1 MVMQA
6 GQAPYFGYGPQGHE
20 QHNRTISQKESTV
33 NGVLFFRLCWLHFT
47 ANVGAVRLF
56 HTSFGAF
63 YTGQRPPVE

>member
-6 GQAPYFGYGPQGHE
+6 GQAPYFAYDQVMARKDM
-20 QHNRTISQKESTV
+20 NNISQKESTV
-33 NGVLFFRLCWLHFT
+33 NGVLFFWLCWLHFT

-63 YTGQRPPVE
+63 YTGQRPPAE